1 MSFSKCS
8 EFHGEF
14 HGVWEE
20 WIILFPPTDPLVT
33 RSGFAGT
40 YMSIPEINP
49 EPFEQSILE
58 SKVLNLEGEV
68 GKERHSWR
76 RARMETLKRELQVIR
91 VSQPGMKMYGPVPV
105 RNFLYNRKR
114 RKQESIE
121 IKHNA

>member
-1 MSFSKCS
+1 M
-8 EFHGEF
+8 
-14 HGVWEE
+14 
-20 WIILFPPTDPLVT
+20 
-33 RSGFAGT
+33 A
-40 YMSIPEINP
+40 IPEINP

-76 RARMETLKRELQVIR
+76 RARMETLEREFQVSR
-91 VSQPGMKMYGPVPV
+91 LSQPGMKMYGPMPV

-114 RKQESIE
+114 RKQKSME